1 MLPGAVPGATLA
13 PVTEEGTPTVPMPIE
28 PTYCY
33 CNRVSFGE
41 MIACENEECAIEWF
55 HLQCVG
61 IDPAAK
67 PAGDWYCKECTEAL
81 VKQGKL
87 KPSADAAA

>member
-1 MLPGAVPGATLA
+1 MPGSTLA
-13 PVTEEGTPTVPMPIE
+13 PVTEDGIPAAPMPIE

-41 MIACENEECAIEWF
+41 MIACENEDCAIEWF

-61 IDPAAK
+61 IDPANK
-67 PAGDWYCKECTEAL
+67 PTGDWYCKECTEL
-81 VKQGKL
+81 LTKQGKL
-87 KPSADAAA
+87 KAAGETGA